1 MFFVEARYHRN
12 PKKAAE
18 QIKYIAHR
26 EEGLP
31 DGERRELFGIGGRY
45 RACRGDE
52 MKIRKLFRDDARGL
66 KSPVYFR
73 FILTVDNRTAERFAK
88 LDGRLAERVIRDAV
102 QKTFRSA
109 ARETQGVFAIHQHGG
124 EGRPAHPHVHA
135 LLSPRFENGA
145 PTHISPKRIQR
156 VKERWEVEVLR
167 GLERQE
173 KRLEHSRD
181 QPAPPA
187 RSKTVPARFQVEE
200 RIRAARKGR
209 YRPRRVGVL
218 TRALVLGGE
227 LLRILRGRPR
237 FGDRWRQF
245 NGRLDAASRNPERAA
260 RQATFRLMTG
270 LMPKPIRE
278 AMWLARGLSGV
289 GLRRR

>member
-1 MFFVEARYHRN
+1 MFFVEARYHRS
-12 PKKAAE
+12 PKKAAD

-31 DGERRELFGIGGRY
+31 DGARRELYGIGGRY

-52 MKIRKLFRDDARGL
+52 MKIRKLFRHDARGL

-73 FILTVDNRTAERFAK
+73 FILTVDNRTAERFAR
-88 LDGRLAERVIRDAV
+88 LDSRLAERVIRDAV
-102 QKTFRSA
+102 QKTFHSA
-109 ARETQGVFAIHQHGG
+109 ARGSQGVFAIHQHGG

-145 PTHISPKRIQR
+145 PTHFSPKRIQG

-173 KRLEHSRD
+173 KRLDHSRE
-181 QPAPPA
+181 QPVQPT
-187 RSKTVPARFQVEE
+187 RSTTVPARVQVDE
-200 RIRAARKGR
+200 RIRAARSKR
-209 YRPRRVGVL
+209 FRPRRVGAL
-218 TRALVLGGE
+218 TRAFLLGGE

-237 FGDRWRQF
+237 FGRWRQL
-245 NGRLDAASRNPERAA
+245 NGRLDAASRHPERAA

-270 LMPKPIRE
+270 LMPKPMRE
-278 AMWLARGLSGV
+278 ALWLARGLSGL
-289 GLRRR
+289 GLRQR